1 MDCITGISL
10 VLVALIR
17 HGHCRSTG
25 APVEACATL
34 VPQHGSIVNSTDTL
48 PYELVIDTFED
59 PGLPQSD
66 GTVLHTYSYNPGT
79 TYNRKVF
86 NKLSLGY
93 LDEYN
98 MKLVKEY
105 RKICHT

>member
-34 VPQHGSIVNSTDTL
+34 VPQHGSNVNSNNPL
-48 PYELVIDTFED
+48 PYELVVDIFED
-59 PGLPQSD
+59 PGLPHTDES
-66 GTVLHTYSYNPGT
+66 VLNT
-79 TYNRKVF
+79 
-86 NKLSLGY
+86 
-93 LDEYN
+93 
-98 MKLVKEY
+98 
-105 RKICHT
+105 